1 MIFAFYRGT
10 STVSKL
16 IRFFTRGIYSHVA
29 VQVEDGRIFEAWHS
43 PAKVRVIHDFG
54 EGHERG
60 TRVDLF
66 ELALPFPEKA
76 LAHLERSVGRR
87 YDFKGVLGFLTK
99 RTSDD
104 RRACFCSELATE
116 VSIIGGR
123 PALDRVK
130 PFKVSPT
137 MLSMSPLLEY
147 RGSLTTKKYDQKKKE
162 S

>member
-10 STVSKL
+10 SLVSKL
-16 IRFFTRGIYSHVA
+16 IRFFTRGPYSHVA
-29 VQVEDGRIFEAWHS
+29 IQTDDGRIFEAWHS
-43 PAKVRVIHDFG
+43 PAKVRVIYDFG
-54 EGHERG
+54 EGHEPG

-66 ELALPFPEKA
+66 ELTMSFPEKA
-76 LAHLERSVGRR
+76 VAHLEHSVGRR

-137 MLSMSPLLEY
+137 MLSMSPLFEY
-147 RGSLTTKKYDQKKKE
+147 KGSITTKKYVPKKKE
-162 S
+162 P